1 MQTKSENQLSRL
13 QTELPFTVDE
23 TLDAR
28 GLNCPLPI
36 LKTKVILNK
45 MQPGEIIYVQATDP
59 HSVIDFEAYCARTD
73 HEIIKMNENDGLY
86 EFYIKRA
93 QNPRKY

>member
-1 MQTKSENQLSRL
+1 MSQTQPEPQITS
-13 QTELPFTVDE
+13 DE

-36 LKTKVILNK
+36 LKTKVILNR
-45 MQPGEIIYVQATDP
+45 MQPGQVIYVQATDP
-59 HSVIDFEAYCARTD
+59 HSVVDFEAYCARTD
-73 HEIIKMNENDGLY
+73 HELIRTNETNGLF
-86 EFYIKRA
+86 EFYIRRA

>member
-1 MQTKSENQLSRL
+1 MSRVQQDSYL
-13 QTELPFTVDE
+13 NIDE
-23 TLDAR
+23 SLDAR

-36 LKTKVILNK
+36 LKTKVILNR
-45 MQPGEIIYVQATDP
+45 MQPGKVIYVQATDP

-73 HEIIKMNENDGLY
+73 HEIIRMNESNGLY

>member
-1 MQTKSENQLSRL
+1 MSRTQPDLQL
-13 QTELPFTVDE
+13 TIDE

-45 MQPGEIIYVQATDP
+45 MQPGKIIYVQATDP

-73 HEIIKMNENDGLY
+73 HELIRIEEKDGLY
-86 EFYIKRA
+86 EFYIRRA